1 MLCDLS
7 PLGPGAVC
15 MWIVAVPYSWNAE
28 GNVWSFPLSALIP
41 LSYSIFIGSA
51 LCYGL
56 ISYANGVLS
65 ASITTSFWP
74 LQVLVATTLASFCY
88 DEHMSTLDK
97 FGGVLIISGMLIVTW
112 GNAQSGSGADKGDYA
127 IVPDTPQADSELLA
141 VQKIDVDDDIG
152 DDEDFEAWQRELEGE
167 APSDDTSK

>member
-1 MLCDLS
+1 
-7 PLGPGAVC
+7 
-15 MWIVAVPYSWNAE
+15 MWILAVPYSWNAAT
-28 GNVWSFPLSALIP
+28 NVWLFPLSARIP
-41 LSYSIFIGSA
+41 LSYSVFIGSA

-97 FGGVLIISGMLIVTW
+97 FGGVLIISGMLIITW
-112 GNAQSGSGADKGDYA
+112 GNAQSGSLLLSWLDKSN
-127 IVPDTPQADSELLA
+127 Q
-141 VQKIDVDDDIG
+141 
-152 DDEDFEAWQRELEGE
+152 
-167 APSDDTSK
+167 PSCSRGGGSTHESAFKQ